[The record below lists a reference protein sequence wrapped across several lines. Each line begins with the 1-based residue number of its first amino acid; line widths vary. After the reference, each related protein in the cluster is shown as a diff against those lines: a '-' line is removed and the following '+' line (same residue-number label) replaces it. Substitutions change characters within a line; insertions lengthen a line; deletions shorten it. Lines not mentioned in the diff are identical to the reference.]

1 MSRILS
7 SRQADELHKSIV
19 AYLSANNLP
28 NAVAAL
34 RTELGL
40 EEETFDAVTVK
51 KYETLLEKKW
61 TSVIRLQKKIMDLES
76 RVATL
81 QSELDSATPSSLSK
95 RSQDPTSWLP
105 SKPARYALESH
116 QFEISCIAF
125 HPLYS
130 AIASGDQ
137 GSTIKIWDWEL
148 GELERTIKGHT
159 KAITGIDF
167 GGPKGHTLLASCSS
181 DLTIKLWD
189 PADAYKNIRTLSG
202 HDHTVS
208 AVRFMPSGNLLVSAS
223 RDTTL
228 RMWDVTTGYCVKTIR
243 GHLEWVRDVC
253 PSPDGSSILSTG
265 DDRTVR
271 LWNVSGSVAENKL
284 TLLGHENFIECCI
297 FAPPSSYQYLSTLAG
312 LQKPPPLT
320 STSEF
325 MATGSRDKTIKLW
338 DTRGRCFK
346 TLIGHDNWVRALVFH
361 PGGKYLVSVSDDKSL
376 RCWDLSQDGKC
387 VKELSS
393 LHDHFISCLAW
404 APSIVKDKDKPSAN
418 GEGGGSAPDVQIRC
432 VIATGSV
439 DMALKIFAR

>member
-1 MSRILS
+1 
-7 SRQADELHKSIV
+7 
-19 AYLSANNLP
+19 
-28 NAVAAL
+28 
-34 RTELGL
+34 
-40 EEETFDAVTVK
+40 
-51 KYETLLEKKW
+51 
-61 TSVIRLQKKIMDLES
+61 MDLES

-95 RSQDPTSWLP
+95 RSHDPTSWLP
-105 SKPARYALESH
+105 SKPARYTLESH

-130 AIASGDQ
+130 TIASGDQ
-137 GSTIKIWDWEL
+137 GSAIKIWDWEL

-284 TLLGHENFIECCI
+284 TLFGHENFIECCV
-297 FAPPSSYQYLSTLAG
+297 FAPPSSYQYLATLAG

-361 PGGKYLVSVSDDKSL
+361 PGGKYLVSVADDKAL

-387 VKELSS
+387 VKELSG

-404 APSIVKDKDKPSAN
+404 APSIVKDKDKPPAN
-418 GEGGGSAPDVQIRC
+418 GEAGGSAPEVQIRC
-432 VIATGSV
+432 VVATGSV

>member
-81 QSELDSATPSSLSK
+81 QSELDSATPSSLSN

-105 SKPARYALESH
+105 TKPARYTLESH

-130 AIASGDQ
+130 TIASGDQ

-284 TLLGHENFIECCI
+284 TLFGHENFIECCV
-297 FAPPSSYQYLSTLAG
+297 FAPPSSYQYLATLAG

-361 PGGKYLVSVSDDKSL
+361 PGGKYLISVADDKAL

-387 VKELSS
+387 VKELSG
-393 LHDHFISCLAW
+393 LHDHFISCLGW
-404 APSIVKDKDKPSAN
+404 APSIVKDKDKLPAN
-418 GEGGGSAPDVQIRC
+418 GEAGGSTPEVKIRC